1 MKKIIIAG
9 SIILVVAL
17 SIFAV
22 PNVKRKVDMLDYFKK
37 GNSIRVAEEMM
48 QTEFG
53 GSLPLQILVRGDI
66 QDPVVLRKMK
76 DLQEFLKTQD
86 SIRKPQSMVDLIE
99 EMSDAMGEGRQIP
112 DSKEKVANLWFMLE
126 GEDMVSQLVNQE
138 KTEAVIQAT
147 VPTVETEQIKA
158 LAQNIDAYVKA
169 INIPNVTFEQT
180 GIPIIYQHL
189 DDSLMQSQM
198 WSLSIAILL
207 VYVCLVLMLRS
218 FMGGLVGLIP
228 ILFTIVLIFGFM
240 GISGIPLDIATVL
253 VGSISIGIG
262 IDYSI
267 HFITR
272 FKEEF
277 GASRTI
283 LEALDRT
290 LETTGRR
297 YLRMW

>member
-1 MKKIIIAG
+1 
-9 SIILVVAL
+9 VAL

-207 VYVCLVLMLRS
+207 VYVCLVLC
-218 FMGGLVGLIP
+218 
-228 ILFTIVLIFGFM
+228 
-240 GISGIPLDIATVL
+240 
-253 VGSISIGIG
+253 
-262 IDYSI
+262 
-267 HFITR
+267 
-272 FKEEF
+272 
-277 GASRTI
+277 
-283 LEALDRT
+283 
-290 LETTGRR
+290 
-297 YLRMW
+297 